1 MAECVL
7 MKSGVGA
14 DLDVV
19 TAAAADVVAP
29 KVIVGPDGEPVT
41 GTMVDRGNW
50 NSTELAAGASVTIP
64 AGRHGGSGKVT
75 AKSLA
80 AQTGG
85 ATATDQYVKSGM
97 TYWKDGVKRTG
108 TMTVSSVVSFSV
120 APYSTSQVIATWKNP
135 GKGPYGHFT
144 IGAKKGRY
152 PTSAADSDKVWSGA
166 GSNSALN
173 AQNSAI
179 VSGLEAGQL
188 YYLSIWTECDCSGG
202 WMTSSPLHATCT
214 PTAHGRAAF
223 TSSGMWTVPAGVR
236 SINIH
241 CTGGGSAGKPGI
253 HASLNRGNAGGGG
266 GGGCTSYKN
275 GISVSPGQNIVFI
288 VGAGLAWNV
297 SNGEETGASS
307 ASLNGSVLVKADGAH
322 GGRNWT
328 QTGVMYYGGYG
339 ASDGGDGAGG
349 GYNGRW
355 GIGPEP
361 GGSNGGGQQQATTT
375 REFGSGTLYGA
386 GGGGGGVDVYHSGSE
401 STVHKDGA
409 AGGAGGG
416 GKGANYN
423 QIGAN
428 ATAGSGS
435 GGGGGSY
442 GGTGSSAK
450 EGGAGG
456 SGNVIIAW

>member
-7 MKSGVGA
+7 MKSGGGA
-14 DLDVV
+14 DLDAV

-50 NSTELAAGASVTIP
+50 NSTELVAGASVTIP
-64 AGRHGGSGKVT
+64 AGRHGGGGKVT

-166 GSNSALN
+166 GSNSAIN

-188 YYLSIWTECDCSGG
+188 YYFSIWTECDCSGG

-223 TSSGMWTVPAGVR
+223 TSSGTWIVPANVR

-241 CTGGGSAGKPGI
+241 CTGGGGGGAWGVKEATGDWDS
-253 HASLNRGNAGGGG
+253 GGGG
-266 GGGCTSYKN
+266 GGGYTAYKN
-275 GISVSPGQNIVFI
+275 GITVSPGQQIVCN
-288 VGAGLAWNV
+288 VG
-297 SNGEETGASS
+297 NGGAFMKDGQESS
-307 ASLNGSVLVKADGAH
+307 ASLNGSKLVSASGGKGTAPYAAYDNAIGRDGGS
-322 GGRNWT
+322 GG
-328 QTGVMYYGGYG
+328 GGGITDTYRG
-339 ASDGGDGAGG
+339 NLGGGGGSDGG
-349 GYNGRW
+349 NGTNW
-355 GIGPEP
+355 HTNTHVYKQ
-361 GGSNGGGQQQATTT
+361 GSGQGTTT
-375 REFGSGTLYGA
+375 KEFGTGTLY
-386 GGGGGGVDVYHSGSE
+386 GGGGGGGSMNQPN
-401 STVHKDGA
+401 SP
-409 AGGAGGG
+409 GGAGGG
-416 GKGANYN
+416 GTGGSRTGSIPGGNGSAGTGGGA
-423 QIGAN
+423 
-428 ATAGSGS
+428 
-435 GGGGGSY
+435 GGGGYETNTVDKPYTY
-442 GGTGSSAK
+442 GGT
-450 EGGAGG
+450 GG
-456 SGNVIIAW
+456 SGNVIITW

>member
-144 IGAKKGRY
+144 IGAKRDDIR
-152 PTSAADSDKVWSGA
+152 PVQLTV
-166 GSNSALN
+166 
-173 AQNSAI
+173 I
-179 VSGLEAGQL
+179 RFGQ
-188 YYLSIWTECDCSGG
+188 
-202 WMTSSPLHATCT
+202 
-214 PTAHGRAAF
+214 
-223 TSSGMWTVPAGVR
+223 
-236 SINIH
+236 
-241 CTGGGSAGKPGI
+241 
-253 HASLNRGNAGGGG
+253 
-266 GGGCTSYKN
+266 
-275 GISVSPGQNIVFI
+275 
-288 VGAGLAWNV
+288 
-297 SNGEETGASS
+297 
-307 ASLNGSVLVKADGAH
+307 VLD
-322 GGRNWT
+322 
-328 QTGVMYYGGYG
+328 
-339 ASDGGDGAGG
+339 
-349 GYNGRW
+349 
-355 GIGPEP
+355 
-361 GGSNGGGQQQATTT
+361 
-375 REFGSGTLYGA
+375 
-386 GGGGGGVDVYHSGSE
+386 
-401 STVHKDGA
+401 
-409 AGGAGGG
+409 
-416 GKGANYN
+416 
-423 QIGAN
+423 QIQH
-428 ATAGSGS
+428 
-435 GGGGGSY
+435 
-442 GGTGSSAK
+442 
-450 EGGAGG
+450 
-456 SGNVIIAW
+456 

>member
-7 MKSGVGA
+7 MKSGGGA

-41 GTMVDRGNW
+41 GTMIDRGNW

-64 AGRHGGSGKVT
+64 AGRHGGGGKVT

-188 YYLSIWTECDCSGG
+188 YYFSIWTECDCSGG

-241 CTGGGSAGKPGI
+241 CTGGGGASGI
-253 HASLNRGNAGGGG
+253 PNSRDKYAGGGG
-266 GGGCTSYKN
+266 GGGYTAYKKE
-275 GISVSPGQNIVFI
+275 ISVSPGQEVSCV
-288 VGAGLAWNV
+288 VGAGSEIGGYDTDKGV
-297 SNGEETGASS
+297 NGGESS
-307 ASLNGSVLVKADGAH
+307 ASINGMAVVSAK
-322 GGRNWT
+322 GGRSGYASI
-328 QTGVMYYGGYG
+328 TGYKQGSGGSSGGRGYTPG
-339 ASDGGDGAGG
+339 HSPAGNGGSDGS
-349 GYNGRW
+349 
-355 GIGPEP
+355 P
-361 GGSNGGGQQQATTT
+361 GQGTTT
-375 REFGSGTLYGA
+375 REFGNPSGTLYS
-386 GGGGGGVDVYHSGSE
+386 GGGGGGGYRNQYNTYGY
-401 STVHKDGA
+401 
-409 AGGAGGG
+409 GGAGGG
-416 GKGANYN
+416 GNGGGGRNS
-423 QIGAN
+423 GDWH
-428 ATAGSGS
+428 ATHGSAGT
-435 GGGGGSY
+435 GGGGGGRTVGTSSSTEDYNY
-442 GGTGSSAK
+442 GY
-450 EGGAGG
+450 GG
-456 SGNVIIAW
+456 SGNVIITW

>member
-1 MAECVL
+1 M
-7 MKSGVGA
+7 
-14 DLDVV
+14 
-19 TAAAADVVAP
+19 
-29 KVIVGPDGEPVT
+29 IVGPDGEPVT

-75 AKSLA
+75 VKSLA

-188 YYLSIWTECDCSGG
+188 YYFSIWTECDCSGG

-223 TSSGMWTVPAGVR
+223 TSSGTFSVPANVR

-241 CTGGGSAGKPGI
+241 CTGGGGAGISSK
-253 HASLNRGNAGGGG
+253 RGDSNHDVYGGGG
-266 GGGCTSYKN
+266 GGGGYTSYRN
-275 GISVSPGQNIVFI
+275 GISVSPGQAIIVT
-288 VGAGLAWNV
+288 VGGCGVAKAANDISGAAG
-297 SNGEETGASS
+297 GQSS
-307 ASLNGSVLVKADGAH
+307 ASLNGSILVSAA
-322 GGRNWT
+322 GGKERTRGSSYSGLW
-328 QTGVMYYGGYG
+328 G
-339 ASDGGDGAGG
+339 SDGGSGGGAGSHLYAYSSDRYSG
-349 GYNGRW
+349 GT
-355 GIGPEP
+355 
-361 GGSNGGGQQQATTT
+361 GGSDGSAGTSPTPSGYEGKGQGITTK
-375 REFGSGTLYGA
+375 EFGTGTLYA
-386 GGGGGGVDVYHSGSE
+386 GGGGAGGATAYNSSSE
-401 STVHKDGA
+401 TYPITSPG

-416 GKGANYN
+416 GAGGAA
-423 QIGAN
+423 GASGN
-428 ATAGSGS
+428 PGTAGT
-435 GGGGGSY
+435 GGGGG
-442 GGTGSSAK
+442 GGGYNYARMGGS
-450 EGGAGG
+450 GG
-456 SGNVIIAW
+456 SGNVIITW